1 MENAVLSYLGH
12 LGLAGVL
19 LGVILEGL
27 GVPFPGSVLVI
38 LAGVLVHQGKLGFYN
53 TFGVIILGLNLGATG
68 AYLMGKYAGEPFLA
82 RYGRYL
88 LVTPARLH
96 RARSWME
103 HSAPAFIIFGRFVPM
118 VSNLTPYIAGL
129 CRLGLAQFVFF
140 TSIYALMWISL
151 NLAIGMI
158 FSENWAR
165 VTEITGW
172 SLPALG
178 IAGLLIYFGTKMA
191 RRWLR
196 RNHKTIG

>member
-12 LGLAGVL
+12 LGLAGLL
-19 LGVILEGL
+19 LGVVLEGL
-27 GVPFPGSVLVI
+27 GVPFPGSIMVI
-38 LAGVLVHQGKLGFYN
+38 LAGVLVHQGKLNFYN
-53 TFGVIILGLNLGATG
+53 TWGVIFVGLNLGAAG
-68 AYLMGKYAGEPFLA
+68 AYLLGKYAGEPFLV

-88 LVTPARLH
+88 LVTPARLQ

-103 HSAPAFIIFGRFVPM
+103 QSAPAFIIFGRFVPM

-129 CRLGLAQFVFF
+129 CRLSAIRFVFF
-140 TSIYALMWISL
+140 TSIYALIWVSL

-158 FSENWAR
+158 FSENWTR
-165 VTEITGW
+165 VTKITGW

-178 IAGLLIYFGTKMA
+178 LAGLLIYLGTTLA

-196 RNHKTIG
+196 RNQKTV

>member
-12 LGLAGVL
+12 LGLAGLL
-19 LGVILEGL
+19 LGVVLEGL
-27 GVPFPGSVLVI
+27 GVPFPGSIMVI
-38 LAGVLVHQGKLGFYN
+38 LAGVLVHQGKLNFYN
-53 TFGVIILGLNLGATG
+53 TWGVIFVGLNLGAAS
-68 AYLMGKYAGEPFLA
+68 AYLLGKYAGEPFLV

-88 LVTPARLH
+88 LVTPARLQ

-103 HSAPAFIIFGRFVPM
+103 QSAPAFIIFGRFVPM

-129 CRLGLAQFVFF
+129 CRLSAIRFVFF
-140 TSIYALMWISL
+140 TSIYALIWVSL

-158 FSENWAR
+158 FSENWTR
-165 VTEITGW
+165 VTKITGW

-178 IAGLLIYFGTKMA
+178 LAGLLIYLGTTLA

-196 RNHKTIG
+196 RNQKTV